1 MKITDILK
9 LAMKNLTGHKRIML
23 RVAVSVLTVVLL
35 CCSAAVFVSAVTDE
49 LSDIQYKHIDQACA
63 MVSAYSDTA
72 KQAEDTADDIIS
84 KITAVSEVIS
94 CNVGYRYN
102 IYTTSEYLNSIS
114 QSNYSEDHLVK
125 DITLICGDDMKKTA
139 FVDMM
144 RQHKHI
150 LAVDMRYDVISENQ
164 RISFEHNYP
173 DKQIFLYGRNISG
186 DDEVV
191 ISEDFLSEL
200 GFTREEMERLTGNR
214 VSLKRTDNGE
224 IYLDGFTVCGIAS
237 SEAAAN
243 VFGQSSM
250 MMMITKSAAE
260 KTKLCYS
267 DAEVHLYYDSFQKAL
282 EACEQAEKN
291 GIHATVGYA
300 LMIYSRIDRVS
311 AFIEKILI
319 VILPLICVSM
329 LLSAAS
335 ALLLYYSD
343 TAQRI
348 AVMRALGATKTDVYG
363 ITLAETVLAVFV
375 SGIAGFLLSV
385 GVNAVYNIW
394 LESYFDLSVQIIS
407 TVQLIAGAVSCMFMF
422 ACVLT
427 ASFVTT
433 IKISSASID
442 RMLKGER

>member
-63 MVSAYSDTA
+63 TVSAYSDTA

-94 CNVGYRYN
+94 CNVGYRYK

-139 FVDMM
+139 SVDMM
-144 RQHKHI
+144 RQYKRI

-173 DKQIFLYGRNISG
+173 DKQIFLYGRNISS

-237 SEAAAN
+237 SEAAAS
-243 VFGQSSM
+243 VFGQSL
-250 MMMITKSAAE
+250 MITKSAAE

-282 EACEQAEKN
+282 EAHEQAEKN
-291 GIHATVGYA
+291 GIHATVGLD
-300 LMIYSRIDRVS
+300 LMIYSKIDRVS

-375 SGIAGFLLSV
+375 SGIVGFLLSV
-385 GVNAVYNIW
+385 GVNAMYNIW
-394 LESYFDLSVQIIS
+394 LESYFGLSVQIIS
-407 TVQLIAGAVSCMFMF
+407 AVQLIAGAVSCMFMF

-442 RMLKGER
+442 HMLKGER

>member
-63 MVSAYSDTA
+63 MVFVNSDTA

-102 IYTTSEYLNSIS
+102 IYTTSEYLNSVS
-114 QSNYSEDHLVK
+114 QSIHSEDHLVK

-139 FVDMM
+139 SVDMM
-144 RQHKHI
+144 RQYKRI

-173 DKQIFLYGRNISG
+173 DKQIFLYGRNISS

-214 VSLKRTDNGE
+214 VTLERTDNGE

-237 SEAAAN
+237 SEATAS
-243 VFGQSSM
+243 VFEESL
-250 MMMITKSAAE
+250 MITKSAAE

-291 GIHATVGYA
+291 GIHATAGLN

-375 SGIAGFLLSV
+375 SGIVGFLLSV

-394 LESYFDLSVQIIS
+394 LESYFGLSVQIIS
-407 TVQLIAGAVSCMFMF
+407 AVQLIAGAVSCMFMF

>member
-63 MVSAYSDTA
+63 TVSAYSDTA

-102 IYTTSEYLNSIS
+102 IYTTSEYLNSVS

-139 FVDMM
+139 SVDMM
-144 RQHKHI
+144 RQSKRI

-164 RISFEHNYP
+164 CISFEHNYP

-214 VSLKRTDNGE
+214 VSLERTDNGE

-237 SEAAAN
+237 SEAAAS
-243 VFGQSSM
+243 VFGQSL
-250 MMMITKSAAE
+250 MITKSAAE

-267 DAEVHLYYDSFQKAL
+267 DAEVNLYYDSFQKAL

-291 GIHATVGYA
+291 GIHATVGLN

-385 GVNAVYNIW
+385 GVNAMYNIW

>member
-9 LAMKNLTGHKRIML
+9 LAKKNLTGHKRIML
-23 RVAVSVLTVVLL
+23 RVAVSVLTVVVL

-94 CNVGYRYN
+94 CNVGYQYN
-102 IYTTSEYLNSIS
+102 IYTTSEYLNSVS
-114 QSNYSEDHLVK
+114 QSIDSEDHLVK

-139 FVDMM
+139 SVDMM
-144 RQHKHI
+144 RQSKRI

-237 SEAAAN
+237 SEAAAS
-243 VFGQSSM
+243 VFGQSL
-250 MMMITKSAAE
+250 MITKSAAE

-267 DAEVHLYYDSFQKAL
+267 DATVNLYYDSFQKAL

-291 GIHATVGYA
+291 GIHATVGLN

-375 SGIAGFLLSV
+375 SGIVGFLLSV

-407 TVQLIAGAVSCMFMF
+407 AVQLIAGAVSCMFMF

>member
-35 CCSAAVFVSAVTDE
+35 CCSAAAFVSAITDE

-94 CNVGYRYN
+94 CNVGYQYN
-102 IYTTSEYLNSIS
+102 IYTTSEYLNSVS
-114 QSNYSEDHLVK
+114 QSIDSEDHLVK

-139 FVDMM
+139 SVDMM
-144 RQHKHI
+144 RQSKRI

-237 SEAAAN
+237 SEAAAS
-243 VFGQSSM
+243 VFGQSL
-250 MMMITKSAAE
+250 MITKSAAE

-267 DAEVHLYYDSFQKAL
+267 DVTVNLYYDSFQKAL

-348 AVMRALGATKTDVYG
+348 AAMRALGATKTDVYG

-385 GVNAVYNIW
+385 GVNAVYNMW

-407 TVQLIAGAVSCMFMF
+407 TVQFIAGAVSCMFMF

>member
-114 QSNYSEDHLVK
+114 QSIDSEDHLVK

-139 FVDMM
+139 SVDMM
-144 RQHKHI
+144 RQSKRI

-214 VSLKRTDNGE
+214 VSLERTDNGE

-237 SEAAAN
+237 SEAAAS
-243 VFGQSSM
+243 VFGQSL
-250 MMMITKSAAE
+250 MITKSAAE

-267 DAEVHLYYDSFQKAL
+267 DATVHLYYDSFQKAL

-291 GIHATVGYA
+291 GIHATVGRD

-375 SGIAGFLLSV
+375 SGIVGFLLSV
-385 GVNAVYNIW
+385 GVNAMYNIW

>member
-1 MKITDILK
+1 M
-9 LAMKNLTGHKRIML
+9 
-23 RVAVSVLTVVLL
+23 LL
-35 CCSAAVFVSAVTDE
+35 CAVFVSAITDE

-94 CNVGYRYN
+94 CNVGYQYN

-139 FVDMM
+139 SVDMM
-144 RQHKHI
+144 RQSKRI

-237 SEAAAN
+237 SEAAAS
-243 VFGQSSM
+243 VFGQSL
-250 MMMITKSAAE
+250 MITKSAAE

-267 DAEVHLYYDSFQKAL
+267 DATVNLYYDSFQKAL

-291 GIHATVGYA
+291 GIHATVGYD

-407 TVQLIAGAVSCMFMF
+407 AVQLIAGAVSCMFMF

-427 ASFVTT
+427 VSFVTT

>member
-94 CNVGYRYN
+94 CNVGYQYD
-102 IYTTSEYLNSIS
+102 IYTTSEYLNSVS
-114 QSNYSEDHLVK
+114 QSNDSEDHLVK

-139 FVDMM
+139 SVDMM
-144 RQHKHI
+144 RQSKYI

-237 SEAAAN
+237 SEAAAS
-243 VFGQSSM
+243 VFGQSL
-250 MMMITKSAAE
+250 MITKSAAE

-267 DAEVHLYYDSFQKAL
+267 DAEVNLYYDSFQKAL

-291 GIHATVGYA
+291 GIHATAGRD

-311 AFIEKILI
+311 TFIEKILI

-375 SGIAGFLLSV
+375 SGIVGFLLSV

>member
-35 CCSAAVFVSAVTDE
+35 CCSAAVFVSAITDE

-94 CNVGYRYN
+94 CNVGYQYN
-102 IYTTSEYLNSIS
+102 IYTTSEYLNSVS
-114 QSNYSEDHLVK
+114 QSIDSEDHLVK

-139 FVDMM
+139 SVDMM
-144 RQHKHI
+144 RQSKRI

-237 SEAAAN
+237 SEAAAS
-243 VFGQSSM
+243 VFEQSSM

-291 GIHATVGYA
+291 GIHATAGYD

-407 TVQLIAGAVSCMFMF
+407 TVQFIAGAVSCMFMF

>member
-63 MVSAYSDTA
+63 TVSAYSDTA

-94 CNVGYRYN
+94 CNVGYQYD
-102 IYTTSEYLNSIS
+102 IYTTSEYLNSVS

-237 SEAAAN
+237 SEAAAS
-243 VFGQSSM
+243 VFGQSL
-250 MMMITKSAAE
+250 MITKSAAE

-267 DAEVHLYYDSFQKAL
+267 DATVNLYYDSFQKAL

-291 GIHATVGYA
+291 GIHATVGYD

>member
-63 MVSAYSDTA
+63 MVFAYSDTA

-94 CNVGYRYN
+94 CNVGYRYD

-144 RQHKHI
+144 RQSKYI

-173 DKQIFLYGRNISG
+173 DKQIFLYGRNISS

-214 VSLKRTDNGE
+214 VSLERTDNGE

-237 SEAAAN
+237 SEAAAS
-243 VFGQSSM
+243 VFGQSL
-250 MMMITKSAAE
+250 MITKSAAE

-267 DAEVHLYYDSFQKAL
+267 NATVNLYYDSFQKAL

-291 GIHATVGYA
+291 GIHATVGRD

-311 AFIEKILI
+311 TFIEKILI

-385 GVNAVYNIW
+385 GVNAMYNIW

>member
-94 CNVGYRYN
+94 CNVGYRYD

-139 FVDMM
+139 SVDMM
-144 RQHKHI
+144 RQSKRI

-214 VSLKRTDNGE
+214 VSLERTDNGE

-237 SEAAAN
+237 SEAAAS
-243 VFGQSSM
+243 VFGQSL
-250 MMMITKSAAE
+250 MITKSAAE

-267 DAEVHLYYDSFQKAL
+267 DAEVNLYYDSFQKAL

-291 GIHATVGYA
+291 GIHATAGYA

-375 SGIAGFLLSV
+375 SGIVGFLLSV

-394 LESYFDLSVQIIS
+394 LESYFGLSVQIIS
-407 TVQLIAGAVSCMFMF
+407 AVQLIAGAVSCMFMF

>member
-63 MVSAYSDTA
+63 TVFPYSDTA

-94 CNVGYRYN
+94 CNVGYQYN

-125 DITLICGDDMKKTA
+125 DITPICGDDMKKTA
-139 FVDMM
+139 SVDMM
-144 RQHKHI
+144 RQSKRI

-237 SEAAAN
+237 SEAAAS
-243 VFGQSSM
+243 VFGQSL
-250 MMMITKSAAE
+250 MITKSAAE

-267 DAEVHLYYDSFQKAL
+267 DATVNLYYDSFQKAL

-291 GIHATVGYA
+291 GIHATVGLD

-407 TVQLIAGAVSCMFMF
+407 TVQFIAGAVSCMFMF

>member
-94 CNVGYRYN
+94 CNVGYQYD
-102 IYTTSEYLNSIS
+102 IYTTSEYLNSVS
-114 QSNYSEDHLVK
+114 QSNDSEDHLVK

-144 RQHKHI
+144 RQSKYI
-150 LAVDMRYDVISENQ
+150 LAVDMRYD
-164 RISFEHNYP
+164 
-173 DKQIFLYGRNISG
+173 
-186 DDEVV
+186 V

-237 SEAAAN
+237 SEAAAS
-243 VFGQSSM
+243 VFGQNS
-250 MMMITKSAAE
+250 MMITKSAAE

-267 DAEVHLYYDSFQKAL
+267 DATVHLYYDSFQKAL

-291 GIHATVGYA
+291 GIHATAGLN

-375 SGIAGFLLSV
+375 SGVAGFLLSV

>member
-63 MVSAYSDTA
+63 MVFVNSDTA

-102 IYTTSEYLNSIS
+102 IYTTSEYLNSVS
-114 QSNYSEDHLVK
+114 QSIHSEDHLVK

-139 FVDMM
+139 SVDMM
-144 RQHKHI
+144 RQYKRI

-173 DKQIFLYGRNISG
+173 DKQIFLYGRNISS

-214 VSLKRTDNGE
+214 VTLERTDNGE

-237 SEAAAN
+237 SEATAS
-243 VFGQSSM
+243 VFEESL
-250 MMMITKSAAE
+250 MITKSAAE

-282 EACEQAEKN
+282 EAHEQAEKN
-291 GIHATVGYA
+291 GIHATVGLN

-375 SGIAGFLLSV
+375 SGIVGFLLSV

-394 LESYFDLSVQIIS
+394 LESYFGLSVQIIS
-407 TVQLIAGAVSCMFMF
+407 AVQLIAGAVSCMFMF

-433 IKISSASID
+433 IRISSASID

>member
-63 MVSAYSDTA
+63 MVFAYSDTA

-94 CNVGYRYN
+94 CNVGYRYD

-144 RQHKHI
+144 RQSKYI

-173 DKQIFLYGRNISG
+173 DKQIFLYGRNISS

-214 VSLKRTDNGE
+214 VSLERTDNGE

-237 SEAAAN
+237 SEAAAS
-243 VFGQSSM
+243 VFGQSL
-250 MMMITKSAAE
+250 MITKSAAE

-267 DAEVHLYYDSFQKAL
+267 DATVNLYYDSFQKAL

-291 GIHATVGYA
+291 GIHATVGRD

-311 AFIEKILI
+311 TFIEKILI

-385 GVNAVYNIW
+385 GVNAMYNIW

>member
-63 MVSAYSDTA
+63 TVFVHSDTA
-72 KQAEDTADDIIS
+72 KQAGDTADDIIS

-94 CNVGYRYN
+94 CNVGYRYD

-114 QSNYSEDHLVK
+114 QSIDSEDHLVK

-139 FVDMM
+139 SVDMM
-144 RQHKHI
+144 RQSKRI

-237 SEAAAN
+237 SEAAAS
-243 VFGQSSM
+243 VFGQSL
-250 MMMITKSAAE
+250 MITKSAAE

-291 GIHATVGYA
+291 GIHATAGRD

-407 TVQLIAGAVSCMFMF
+407 AVQLIAGAVSCMFMF

>member
-1 MKITDILK
+1 
-9 LAMKNLTGHKRIML
+9 ML

-63 MVSAYSDTA
+63 MVFAYSDTA

-94 CNVGYRYN
+94 CNVGYQYN
-102 IYTTSEYLNSIS
+102 IYTTSEYLNSVS

-139 FVDMM
+139 SVDMM
-144 RQHKHI
+144 RQSKRI

-214 VSLKRTDNGE
+214 VSLERTDNGE
-224 IYLDGFTVCGIAS
+224 IYLCGIAS
-237 SEAAAN
+237 SEAAAS
-243 VFGQSSM
+243 VFGQSL
-250 MMMITKSAAE
+250 MITKSAAE

-291 GIHATVGYA
+291 GIHATAGLN

-375 SGIAGFLLSV
+375 SGIVGFLLSV

-407 TVQLIAGAVSCMFMF
+407 AVQLIAGAVSCMFMF

>member
-35 CCSAAVFVSAVTDE
+35 CCSAAVFVSAITDE

-94 CNVGYRYN
+94 CNVGYQYN
-102 IYTTSEYLNSIS
+102 IYTTSEYLNSVS
-114 QSNYSEDHLVK
+114 QSIDSEDHLVK

-139 FVDMM
+139 SVDMM
-144 RQHKHI
+144 RQSKRI

-237 SEAAAN
+237 SEAAAS
-243 VFGQSSM
+243 VFGQSL
-250 MMMITKSAAE
+250 MITKSAAE

-267 DAEVHLYYDSFQKAL
+267 DATVYLYYDSFQKAL

-385 GVNAVYNIW
+385 GVNAMYNIW

-407 TVQLIAGAVSCMFMF
+407 TVQFIAGAVSCMFMF

>member
-94 CNVGYRYN
+94 CNVGYQYD
-102 IYTTSEYLNSIS
+102 IYTTSEYLNSVS
-114 QSNYSEDHLVK
+114 QSNDSEDHLVK

-139 FVDMM
+139 SVDMM
-144 RQHKHI
+144 RQSKYI

-237 SEAAAN
+237 SEAAAS
-243 VFGQSSM
+243 VFGQSL
-250 MMMITKSAAE
+250 MITKSAAE

-267 DAEVHLYYDSFQKAL
+267 DAEVNLYYDSFQKAL

-291 GIHATVGYA
+291 GIHATAGRD

-311 AFIEKILI
+311 TFIEKILI

-329 LLSAAS
+329 LLSVAS

-375 SGIAGFLLSV
+375 SGIVGFLLSV

>member
-63 MVSAYSDTA
+63 TVFPYSDTA

-144 RQHKHI
+144 RQSKRI

-237 SEAAAN
+237 SEAAAS
-243 VFGQSSM
+243 VFGQSL
-250 MMMITKSAAE
+250 MITKSAAE

-267 DAEVHLYYDSFQKAL
+267 DAEVNLYYDSFQKAL

-291 GIHATVGYA
+291 GIHATAGRD

-311 AFIEKILI
+311 TFIEKILI

-375 SGIAGFLLSV
+375 SGIVGFLLSV

-407 TVQLIAGAVSCMFMF
+407 AVQLIAGAVSCMFMF

>member
-94 CNVGYRYN
+94 CNVGYRYD
-102 IYTTSEYLNSIS
+102 IYTTSEYLNSVS
-114 QSNYSEDHLVK
+114 QSIDSEDHLVK

-139 FVDMM
+139 SVDMM
-144 RQHKHI
+144 RQSKHI

-237 SEAAAN
+237 SEAAES
-243 VFGQSSM
+243 VFGQSL
-250 MMMITKSAAE
+250 MITKSAAE

-267 DAEVHLYYDSFQKAL
+267 DATVNLYYDSFQKAL

-291 GIHATVGYA
+291 GIHATVGLN

-375 SGIAGFLLSV
+375 SGIVGFLLSV

-407 TVQLIAGAVSCMFMF
+407 AVQLIAGAVSCMFMF

>member
-63 MVSAYSDTA
+63 TVFPYSDTA

-102 IYTTSEYLNSIS
+102 IYTTSEYLNSVS

-125 DITLICGDDMKKTA
+125 DITLICGDDMKKIA
-139 FVDMM
+139 SVDMM
-144 RQHKHI
+144 RQSKRI

-214 VSLKRTDNGE
+214 VSLERTDNGE

-237 SEAAAN
+237 SEAAAS
-243 VFGQSSM
+243 VFGQSL
-250 MMMITKSAAE
+250 MITKSAAE

-267 DAEVHLYYDSFQKAL
+267 DAKVHLYYDSFQKAL

-291 GIHATVGYA
+291 GIHATAGRD

-311 AFIEKILI
+311 TFIEKILI

-407 TVQLIAGAVSCMFMF
+407 AVQLIAGAVSCMFMF

>member
-63 MVSAYSDTA
+63 TVFPYSDTA

-94 CNVGYRYN
+94 CNVGYRYD

-144 RQHKHI
+144 RQSKYI

-173 DKQIFLYGRNISG
+173 DKQIFLYGRNISS

-200 GFTREEMERLTGNR
+200 GFTREEMERLIGNR

-237 SEAAAN
+237 SEAAAS
-243 VFGQSSM
+243 VFGQSL
-250 MMMITKSAAE
+250 MITKSAAE

-267 DAEVHLYYDSFQKAL
+267 DAKVNLYYDSFQKAL

-291 GIHATVGYA
+291 GIHATAGLN

-407 TVQLIAGAVSCMFMF
+407 AVQLIAGAVSCMFMF

>member
-9 LAMKNLTGHKRIML
+9 LAMENLTGHKRIML

-94 CNVGYRYN
+94 CNVGYRYD
-102 IYTTSEYLNSIS
+102 IYTTSEYLNSVS
-114 QSNYSEDHLVK
+114 QSIDSEDHLVK

-139 FVDMM
+139 SVDMM
-144 RQHKHI
+144 RQSKHI

-237 SEAAAN
+237 SEAAES
-243 VFGQSSM
+243 VFGQSL
-250 MMMITKSAAE
+250 MITKSAAE

-267 DAEVHLYYDSFQKAL
+267 DATVNLYYDSFQKAL

-291 GIHATVGYA
+291 GIHATVGLN

-375 SGIAGFLLSV
+375 SGIVGFLLSV

-407 TVQLIAGAVSCMFMF
+407 AVQLIAGAVSCMFMF

>member
-102 IYTTSEYLNSIS
+102 IYTTSEYLNSVS
-114 QSNYSEDHLVK
+114 QSIDSEDHLVK

-139 FVDMM
+139 SVDMM
-144 RQHKHI
+144 RQSKHI

-237 SEAAAN
+237 SEAAAS
-243 VFGQSSM
+243 VFGQSL
-250 MMMITKSAAE
+250 MITKSAAE

-267 DAEVHLYYDSFQKAL
+267 DATVNLYYDSFQKAL

-291 GIHATVGYA
+291 GIHATVGYD

-375 SGIAGFLLSV
+375 SGIVGFLLSV

-394 LESYFDLSVQIIS
+394 LESYFGLSVQIIS
-407 TVQLIAGAVSCMFMF
+407 AVQLIAGAVSCMFMF

>member
-63 MVSAYSDTA
+63 MVFAYSDTA

-94 CNVGYRYN
+94 CNVGYRYD

-144 RQHKHI
+144 RQSKYI

-173 DKQIFLYGRNISG
+173 DKQIFLYGRNISS

-214 VSLKRTDNGE
+214 VSLERTDNGE

-237 SEAAAN
+237 SEAAAS
-243 VFGQSSM
+243 VFGQSL
-250 MMMITKSAAE
+250 MITKSAAE

-267 DAEVHLYYDSFQKAL
+267 DATVNLYYDSFQKAL

-291 GIHATVGYA
+291 GIHATVGRD

-311 AFIEKILI
+311 TFIEKILI

-385 GVNAVYNIW
+385 GVNAMYNIW
-394 LESYFDLSVQIIS
+394 IESYFDLSVQIIS

>member
-94 CNVGYRYN
+94 CNVGYQYN
-102 IYTTSEYLNSIS
+102 IYTTSEYLNSVS
-114 QSNYSEDHLVK
+114 QSIDSEDHLVK

-139 FVDMM
+139 SVDMM
-144 RQHKHI
+144 RQSKHI

-237 SEAAAN
+237 SEAAAS
-243 VFGQSSM
+243 VFGQSL
-250 MMMITKSAAE
+250 MITKSAAE

-282 EACEQAEKN
+282 EAHEQAEKN
-291 GIHATVGYA
+291 GIHATVGLD
-300 LMIYSRIDRVS
+300 LMIYSKIDRVS

-375 SGIAGFLLSV
+375 SGIVGFLLSV

-394 LESYFDLSVQIIS
+394 LESYFGLSVQIIS

>member
-63 MVSAYSDTA
+63 TVFAYSDTA

-94 CNVGYRYN
+94 CNVGYQYN
-102 IYTTSEYLNSIS
+102 IYTTSEYLNSVS
-114 QSNYSEDHLVK
+114 QSIDSEDHLVK

-139 FVDMM
+139 SVDMM
-144 RQHKHI
+144 RQSKHI

-237 SEAAAN
+237 SEAAAS
-243 VFGQSSM
+243 VFGQSL
-250 MMMITKSAAE
+250 MITKSAAE

-267 DAEVHLYYDSFQKAL
+267 DAEVNLYYDSFQKAL

-291 GIHATVGYA
+291 GIHATAGLN

-319 VILPLICVSM
+319 VILPLIYVSM

-375 SGIAGFLLSV
+375 SGIVGFLLSV

-407 TVQLIAGAVSCMFMF
+407 AVQLIAGAVSCMFMF

>member
-63 MVSAYSDTA
+63 TVSAYSDTA

-94 CNVGYRYN
+94 CNVGYRYD
-102 IYTTSEYLNSIS
+102 IYTTSEYLNSVS

-139 FVDMM
+139 SVDMM
-144 RQHKHI
+144 RQSKRI

-237 SEAAAN
+237 SEAAAS
-243 VFGQSSM
+243 VFGQSL
-250 MMMITKSAAE
+250 MITKSAAE

-267 DAEVHLYYDSFQKAL
+267 DAEVNLYYDSFQKAL

-291 GIHATVGYA
+291 GIHATAGYA

-375 SGIAGFLLSV
+375 SGIVGFLLSV

-407 TVQLIAGAVSCMFMF
+407 AVQLIAGAVSCMFMF

>member
-35 CCSAAVFVSAVTDE
+35 CCSAVVFVSAVTDE

-63 MVSAYSDTA
+63 TVSAYSDTA

-94 CNVGYRYN
+94 CNVGYRYD

-139 FVDMM
+139 SVDMM
-144 RQHKHI
+144 RQSKYI

-173 DKQIFLYGRNISG
+173 DKQIFLYGRNISS

-237 SEAAAN
+237 SEATAS
-243 VFGQSSM
+243 VFEESL
-250 MMMITKSAAE
+250 MITKSAAE

-267 DAEVHLYYDSFQKAL
+267 DATVNLYYDSFQKAL

-291 GIHATVGYA
+291 GIHATAGRD

-375 SGIAGFLLSV
+375 SGIVGFLLSV

-394 LESYFDLSVQIIS
+394 LESYFGLSVQIIS
-407 TVQLIAGAVSCMFMF
+407 AVQLIAGAVSCMFMF

>member
-94 CNVGYRYN
+94 CNVGYQYD

-139 FVDMM
+139 SVDMM
-144 RQHKHI
+144 RQYKHI

-164 RISFEHNYP
+164 HISFEHNYP

-237 SEAAAN
+237 SEAAAS
-243 VFGQSSM
+243 VFEQSS
-250 MMMITKSAAE
+250 MMITKSAAE
-260 KTKLCYS
+260 K
-267 DAEVHLYYDSFQKAL
+267 
-282 EACEQAEKN
+282 N
-291 GIHATVGYA
+291 GIHATAGLN

>member
-94 CNVGYRYN
+94 CNVGYQYD
-102 IYTTSEYLNSIS
+102 IYTTSEYLNSVS
-114 QSNYSEDHLVK
+114 QSNDSEDHLVK

-139 FVDMM
+139 SVDMM
-144 RQHKHI
+144 RQSKYI

-237 SEAAAN
+237 SEAAAS
-243 VFGQSSM
+243 VFGQNS
-250 MMMITKSAAE
+250 MMITKSAAE

-267 DAEVHLYYDSFQKAL
+267 VQKAL

-291 GIHATVGYA
+291 GIHATAGRD

-311 AFIEKILI
+311 TFIEKILI

-375 SGIAGFLLSV
+375 SGIVGFLLSV

-407 TVQLIAGAVSCMFMF
+407 AVQLIAGAVSCMFMF

>member
-1 MKITDILK
+1 
-9 LAMKNLTGHKRIML
+9 
-23 RVAVSVLTVVLL
+23 
-35 CCSAAVFVSAVTDE
+35 
-49 LSDIQYKHIDQACA
+49 
-63 MVSAYSDTA
+63 
-72 KQAEDTADDIIS
+72 
-84 KITAVSEVIS
+84 
-94 CNVGYRYN
+94 
-102 IYTTSEYLNSIS
+102 
-114 QSNYSEDHLVK
+114 
-125 DITLICGDDMKKTA
+125 
-139 FVDMM
+139 MM
-144 RQHKHI
+144 RQYKHI

-237 SEAAAN
+237 SEAAAS
-243 VFGQSSM
+243 VFGQNS
-250 MMMITKSAAE
+250 MMITKSAAE

-267 DAEVHLYYDSFQKAL
+267 DATVHLYYDSFQKAL

-291 GIHATVGYA
+291 GIHATAGLN

-385 GVNAVYNIW
+385 GVNAMYNIW

-407 TVQLIAGAVSCMFMF
+407 TVQFIAGAVSCMFMF

>member
-125 DITLICGDDMKKTA
+125 DITLICGDDMKKPA
-139 FVDMM
+139 SVDMM
-144 RQHKHI
+144 RQSKHI

-237 SEAAAN
+237 SEAAAS
-243 VFGQSSM
+243 VFEQSSM

-267 DAEVHLYYDSFQKAL
+267 DATVNLYYDSFQKAL

-291 GIHATVGYA
+291 GIHATVGLD

-385 GVNAVYNIW
+385 GVNAMYNIW

>member
-63 MVSAYSDTA
+63 TVSAYSDTA

-94 CNVGYRYN
+94 CNVGYRYD

-139 FVDMM
+139 SVDMM
-144 RQHKHI
+144 RQSKYI

-173 DKQIFLYGRNISG
+173 DKQIFLYGRNISS

-237 SEAAAN
+237 SEATAS
-243 VFGQSSM
+243 VFEESL
-250 MMMITKSAAE
+250 MITKSAAE

-267 DAEVHLYYDSFQKAL
+267 DATVNLYYDSFQKAL

-291 GIHATVGYA
+291 GIHATAGRD

-375 SGIAGFLLSV
+375 SGIVGFLLSV

-394 LESYFDLSVQIIS
+394 LESYFGLSVQIIS
-407 TVQLIAGAVSCMFMF
+407 AVQLIAGAVSCIFMF

>member
-94 CNVGYRYN
+94 CNVGYRYK

-144 RQHKHI
+144 RQSKYI

-237 SEAAAN
+237 SEAAAS
-243 VFGQSSM
+243 VFGQSL
-250 MMMITKSAAE
+250 MITKSAAE

-267 DAEVHLYYDSFQKAL
+267 DAEVNLYYDSFQKAL

-291 GIHATVGYA
+291 GIHATAGHN

>member
-23 RVAVSVLTVVLL
+23 RVAVSALTVVLL

-72 KQAEDTADDIIS
+72 KQAGDTADDIIS

-94 CNVGYRYN
+94 CNVGYRYD

-139 FVDMM
+139 SVDMM
-144 RQHKHI
+144 RQSKRI

-237 SEAAAN
+237 SEAAAS
-243 VFGQSSM
+243 VFGQSL
-250 MMMITKSAAE
+250 MITKSAAE

-267 DAEVHLYYDSFQKAL
+267 DAEVNLYYDSFQKAL

-291 GIHATVGYA
+291 GIHATAGLN

-375 SGIAGFLLSV
+375 SGIVGFLLSV

-407 TVQLIAGAVSCMFMF
+407 AVQLIAGAVSCMFMF